1 MKLAGAYIHDE
12 TYERLA
18 ALAAANNRTLA
29 GQCRHLFDRAL
40 RGELE
45 VPACAPVMGAAAAGV
60 KAETHAGRAS
70 YAGAGGSTP
79 ATTAM
84 TAAAALAAP
93 QSARGASADPP
104 AARGG
109 KCGDVCSGRCAQGGR
124 AARAASPAV

>member
-45 VPACAPVMGAAAAGV
+45 VPACAPVMGAAAV
-60 KAETHAGRAS
+60 KAEAHAGTAS
-70 YAGAGGSTP
+70 SAP
-79 ATTAM
+79 ATTARP
-84 TAAAALAAP
+84 AAAAVLASP
-93 QSARGASADPP
+93 QSARRGIAEMP
-104 AARGG
+104 AAQGG
-109 KCGDVCSGRCAQGGR
+109 KCGGVCSGRCAQGER
-124 AARAASPAV
+124 AARAGSPAV

>member
-45 VPACAPVMGAAAAGV
+45 VPACAPVMGAAAV
-60 KAETHAGRAS
+60 KAETHAGHVP
-70 YAGAGGSTP
+70 YATSGGSAS

-84 TAAAALAAP
+84 PAAAVLAGP
-93 QSARGASADPP
+93 VSARGASADLP
-104 AARGG
+104 AAQGG
-109 KCGDVCSGRCAQGGR
+109 KCGAVCSGRCAQGER

>member
-45 VPACAPVMGAAAAGV
+45 VPACAPVMGAAGV
-60 KAETHAGRAS
+60 KAEAHAGSAK
-70 YAGAGGSTP
+70 YAGTASSAP

-84 TAAAALAAP
+84 PAVAVLAGP
-93 QSARGASADPP
+93 VSARGASADQP
-104 AARGG
+104 AAQGG
-109 KCGDVCSGRCAQGGR
+109 KCGGVCSGRCAHGER
-124 AARAASPAV
+124 AARAGSPAV